1 MQDSGYEDWMEYKDY
16 YKALG
21 VEKDADQDEIK
32 RTYRKLARK
41 FHPDVNKAADAE
53 KRFKEIG
60 EAYEVLKDPE
70 KRAAYDRIGT
80 GWQEGQEFRP
90 PPDWNSGFE
99 FSRGGFTDA
108 SGHFSDFFE
117 ELFGRSGMGR
127 SFHVRRDGIRAKGE
141 DHHARIMIDLEDS
154 FTGAVQ
160 TITLQV
166 TEVDGTG
173 RMVVRPH
180 TLNVR
185 IPKGIME
192 GQSIRLAEQG
202 GQGMGGG
209 PRGDLYIEVAFHPH
223 RLFRANKKDIYLEL
237 PVMPW
242 EAALGATVTIPTLGG
257 KVDMKIPPGSQSG
270 QKLRLKNKGLPGKTT
285 GDQFVVLR
293 VVVPKADSEAAKEIY
308 RKMAAVMP
316 MNPRSALGD

>member
-1 MQDSGYEDWMEYKDY
+1 MEYKDY

-21 VEKDADQDEIK
+21 VERDAGQDEIK
-32 RTYRKLARK
+32 RAYRKLARK
-41 FHPDVNKAADAE
+41 FHPDVSKAADAE

-80 GWQEGQEFRP
+80 DLKEGQEFRP
-90 PPDWNSGFE
+90 PPDWNTGFE
-99 FSRGGFTDA
+99 FSGAGYTDA

-117 ELFGRSGMGR
+117 ELFGRSGTGR
-127 SFHVRRDGIRAKGE
+127 SFHVRRDGIRAKGG
-141 DHHARIMIDLEDS
+141 DHHAKIMIDLEDS
-154 FTGAVQ
+154 FNGAVQ

-173 RMVVRPH
+173 RMVVQPH

-209 PRGDLYIEVAFHPH
+209 PRGDLYIEVAFQPH

-242 EAALGATVTIPTLGG
+242 EAALGATVTVPTLGG

-270 QKLRLKNKGLPGKTT
+270 QKLRLKNKGLPGKTA
-285 GDQFVVLR
+285 GDQFVVLK
-293 VVVPKADSEAAKEIY
+293 VVVPPADSEAAKEIY

-316 MNPRSALGD
+316 MNPRSALGV